1 MAEDSV
7 TASGGGARKRGRPRT
22 VTDQQVPETTK
33 CTSCSPVCLQK
44 RRKQLRLAQQAYRRR
59 KEDTIDA
66 LQTRVHGLES
76 GIEELSQSFLSFST
90 LLLLETGQLEQHPQ
104 ITSALQNI
112 TQQCVSLAKKASDE
126 GEAASSATAD
136 DSDKTGAIPESGTP
150 EQDVTPI
157 HSLPTPTSDTF
168 QTTPAPPLEWP
179 EASLSTTAAAEAS
192 DPAILPFGLVLS
204 SPKSSSPTFSDLF
217 SPSPTTFLPSQ
228 LTTEQPWSLSQRLV
242 RECCHHG
249 YQLLVHTPDNIMK
262 ITQVFGTPLGDSER
276 NRFITAFC
284 TVIYGGNSN
293 LLERKSNA
301 LAAIQPKT
309 NVFTLEQME
318 ISARMWKLAVQSG
331 DVEWLDASGVQKFL
345 RERGVRLH
353 GDGAALGGR
362 RRGSMPPQFDVTA
375 FVKRELSRIYILLS
389 LVFFFFF
396 MIVSLTFIQS
406 SLLVVSVLGTDR
418 CFGDEM

>member
-1 MAEDSV
+1 M
-7 TASGGGARKRGRPRT
+7 
-22 VTDQQVPETTK
+22 
-33 CTSCSPVCLQK
+33 CLQK

-90 LLLLETGQLEQHPQ
+90 LLLETGQLEQHPQ

-112 TQQCVSLAKKASDE
+112 TQQCVSLAKEASDE
-126 GEAASSATAD
+126 GEAASSTTAD
-136 DSDKTGAIPESGTP
+136 DSDKTDAIPESGKP
-150 EQDVTPI
+150 EPDVTPI
-157 HSLPTPTSDTF
+157 HSLPTPTSDAF

-179 EASLSTTAAAEAS
+179 KASLSTTPPPPPAS
-192 DPAILPFGLVLS
+192 YPAILPFGLVLS
-204 SPKSSSPTFSDLF
+204 SPKSSSPSSSDLF
-217 SPSPTTFLPSQ
+217 SPSPTTLLPSQ
-228 LTTEQPWSLSQRLV
+228 LTIEQPWSLSQRLV

-262 ITQVFGTPLGDSER
+262 ITQIFGTPLGDSER

-301 LAAIQPKT
+301 LAATRPKT
-309 NVFTLEQME
+309 NVFTLEQMK
-318 ISARMWKLAVQSG
+318 ISARMWELAVQSR

-353 GDGAALGGR
+353 GDGAALGSR

-375 FVKRELSRIYILLS
+375 FVKRELSRIYIL
-389 LVFFFFF
+389 VF
-396 MIVSLTFIQS
+396 
-406 SLLVVSVLGTDR
+406 SLLFFS
-418 CFGDEM
+418 